1 MSLKNVLLNVVLK
14 IKNPLI
20 IKGLDVN
27 VADWTGLEP
36 ATSAVTGRHSNQL
49 NYQSVLFIGLLSHLA
64 MLGFPQKDCKNNA
77 FFANR
82 QVRFAKNAKEFFCPL
97 PISIFAV

>member
-1 MSLKNVLLNVVLK
+1 M
-14 IKNPLI
+14 
-20 IKGLDVN
+20 
-27 VADWTGLEP
+27 
-36 ATSAVTGRHSNQL
+36 
-49 NYQSVLFIGLLSHLA
+49 LSY
-64 MLGFPQKDCKNNA
+64 PQKDCKNNA